1 MSKENADEL
10 FNIAVE
16 AYNREDYKKAF
27 SNFKKAAKQGH
38 AEAQTKL
45 AQCYKFG
52 DGVKQNYFKTVE
64 WLLKAVEQNHA
75 EAQYNLAEHYYR
87 GLGDGA
93 LDIDYAKAGE
103 LYLKSAEN
111 GNADAQMSIG
121 IYYYNALGGFAKD
134 KNKAFEW
141 WIKAAEQGE
150 VIAQNKLKYTH
161 KKEFEKWTE
170 RRMRNEK

>member
-1 MSKENADEL
+1 MIGKEFAK
-10 FNIAVE
+10 V
-16 AYNREDYKKAF
+16 KA
-27 SNFKKAAKQGH
+27 SAEQGD
-38 AEAQTKL
+38 AEAQNKL
-45 AQCYKFG
+45 AQCYKYG

-121 IYYYNALGGFAKD
+121 ICYYNALCGYTKD
-134 KNKAFEW
+134 KTFEW

-150 VIAQNKLKYTH
+150 VIARNKLEHVH
-161 KKEFEKWTE
+161 KKEFEKWKKKKGMT
-170 RRMRNEK
+170 NEE